1 MLKLSCL
8 FVCFTTAAFAQTPN
22 AQDQHLK
29 SYDMLVQQR
38 NQAMDGVAY
47 CVGEMQSQVEALK
60 RQLEEAKKA
69 CEKPKE

>member
-1 MLKLSCL
+1 MYIVLLISMAL
-8 FVCFTTAAFAQTPN
+8 LALLVLAQTP
-22 AQDQHLK
+22 DQQRLK

-47 CVGEMQSQVEALK
+47 CVGEMQSQVAELK
-60 RQLEEAKKA
+60 SQLEEAKKA